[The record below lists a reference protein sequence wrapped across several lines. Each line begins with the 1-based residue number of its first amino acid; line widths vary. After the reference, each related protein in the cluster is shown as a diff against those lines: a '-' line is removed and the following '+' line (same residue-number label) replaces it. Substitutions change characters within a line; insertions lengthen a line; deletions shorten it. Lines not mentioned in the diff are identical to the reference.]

1 MGGHRGL
8 GMWPKEIN
16 PELNQSI
23 QTKSRQSGGKSSA
36 TAERDKC
43 FPILEGIS
51 RVLRRSYPCLISHLR
66 KYHRYLFG
74 AVGADMFYPMLEGLL
89 SRTLHPML
97 EGLLSRTLHPK
108 TRKGVLLISTCR
120 NSHKF
125 SSVIDMAMVSEKKMG
140 SLLFPFQGLEKYLMS
155 GVNKSHF
162 HAFLPSFE
170 DIKSAEAFFTPSKRH
185 SIDYYSS
192 AVRMDHAPII
202 SEPEVC
208 FIGRSNVGKSSLI
221 KALFSLVPDIEV
233 RVSKTPGH
241 TKKMNFFM
249 VKKAFTLVDMPG
261 YGFKAPKDFED
272 MVEPY
277 LKTRKNLRR
286 TFLLIDGSVGVQK
299 ADRIALDM
307 CEEFGIP
314 YVPEVNNCETPL
326 SHLLASSFDETH
338 FMVIR
343 LACWTSLKW

>member
-1 MGGHRGL
+1 
-8 GMWPKEIN
+8 
-16 PELNQSI
+16 
-23 QTKSRQSGGKSSA
+23 
-36 TAERDKC
+36 
-43 FPILEGIS
+43 
-51 RVLRRSYPCLISHLR
+51 
-66 KYHRYLFG
+66 
-74 AVGADMFYPMLEGLL
+74 MFYPMLEGLL
-89 SRTLHPML
+89 SRTLL
-97 EGLLSRTLHPK
+97 PK
-108 TRKGVLLISTCR
+108 TRKGLLLISTCR

-125 SSVIDMAMVSEKKMG
+125 SSVIDVAMISEKKMG
-140 SLLFPFQGLEKYLMS
+140 SLLFPFQGLEKYLMG

-192 AVRMDHAPII
+192 AVRMDHAPVI

-314 YVPEVNNCETPL
+314 YVIVVTKIDKAKQGELLRHILEMQNIIEDHTTGCFPQPFLV
-326 SHLLASSFDETH
+326 SSVQFSGIHLLRCFIAHVTGNLPL
-338 FMVIR
+338 R
-343 LACWTSLKW
+343 LT

>member
-1 MGGHRGL
+1 
-8 GMWPKEIN
+8 
-16 PELNQSI
+16 
-23 QTKSRQSGGKSSA
+23 
-36 TAERDKC
+36 
-43 FPILEGIS
+43 
-51 RVLRRSYPCLISHLR
+51 
-66 KYHRYLFG
+66 
-74 AVGADMFYPMLEGLL
+74 MFYPMLEGLL

-314 YVPEVNNCETPL
+314 YVIVFTKIDKAKQGELLRHILEMQNIIEDHTTGCFPQPFLV
-326 SHLLASSFDETH
+326 SSVQFSGIHLLRCFIAHVTGNLSL
-338 FMVIR
+338 R
-343 LACWTSLKW
+343 LT

>member
-1 MGGHRGL
+1 
-8 GMWPKEIN
+8 
-16 PELNQSI
+16 
-23 QTKSRQSGGKSSA
+23 
-36 TAERDKC
+36 
-43 FPILEGIS
+43 
-51 RVLRRSYPCLISHLR
+51 
-66 KYHRYLFG
+66 
-74 AVGADMFYPMLEGLL
+74 MFYPMLEGLL
-89 SRTLHPML
+89 SRTLL
-97 EGLLSRTLHPK
+97 PK
-108 TRKGVLLISTCR
+108 TRKGLLLISTCR

-125 SSVIDMAMVSEKKMG
+125 SSVIDVAMISEKKMG

-155 GVNKSHF
+155 GANKSHF

-185 SIDYYSS
+185 NIDYYSS
-192 AVRMDHAPII
+192 AVRMDHAPVI

-314 YVPEVNNCETPL
+314 YVIVVTKIDKAKQGELLRHILEMQNIIEDHTTGCFPQPFLV
-326 SHLLASSFDETH
+326 SSVQFSGIHLLRCFIAHVTGNLPL
-338 FMVIR
+338 R
-343 LACWTSLKW
+343 LT